1 MSSDDSSQSRRDFL
15 HKSVKALTAASLPV
29 LMGADSCHKQEEC
42 DPQISNDTGKQT
54 RNSDKPEGSYDV
66 LVIGSGFGA
75 TVAVSK
81 LLTQQP
87 KLKLLILERGLW
99 WLSPDRPV
107 PSYLKGLPPGDR
119 KNLIQYFTRPDHS
132 QGARYLLSIL
142 KTNKINLPSR
152 NSPLYYIHSFPE
164 IDVMTAGG
172 VGGGS
177 LIYLN
182 VTIPPIIEDD
192 GSYSVLRD
200 WPLRLVKGDYDNAIE
215 WMTKWRGKLNH
226 IVTEFPT
233 PGLDVSNLGDKDY
246 LYLSKTRA
254 YRSASSVSGEAWK
267 QRTSWTPAP
276 LSVTDYY
283 DTNTQTD
290 PEFND
295 LEICTRQGRCFLGC
309 LPGAIQTLDKT
320 LLKTF
325 LGQREKY
332 PFLELHALK
341 EVNHIS
347 VAREGGYHVWFRD
360 RVPGANNKLKF
371 YHAKQ
376 VVLAAGTLGSTEI
389 LLRSHCSEKTLQLS
403 PTLGHR
409 FSGNGDLGGF
419 IRGVGS
425 RGKIPYKVYPT
436 RGPLITSLT
445 QFETKD
451 AHPRYGNI
459 QMTVE
464 DGGIPP
470 TLSNFTRLL
479 LEFIEGRLGDRPP
492 GARIDGLGEYA
503 TKLSENA
510 FKGDLNSL
518 TSIFSQ
524 RTPEPGDPKNFRTEQ
539 ELLENTFYFQ
549 CMGKDEPNGEFYLN
563 GKGKLDLRFSEP
575 PLDHPVYTYLEE
587 IMRKIADNMGGRFL
601 KFPTLYLPKRKLFT
615 LHPLGGCSMGNDS
628 DHGVVDVQGRV
639 FKRSAN
645 STNLNEVYEGLYVM
659 DASIFPGP
667 VAANPT
673 LTIVALALRIADGI
687 RV

>member
-1 MSSDDSSQSRRDFL
+1 MSSDDASQSRREFL
-15 HKSVKALTAASLPV
+15 HKSVKALTAASLPIV
-29 LMGADSCHKQEEC
+29 IGADSCHKQEEC
-42 DPQISNDTGKQT
+42 DPQVSSDTAKQAG
-54 RNSDKPEGSYDV
+54 NSDKPEGSYDV
-66 LVIGSGFGA
+66 VVIGSGFGA
-75 TVAVSK
+75 TVAITK
-81 LLTQQP
+81 LLKQQP

-99 WLSPDRPV
+99 WLSPDRPE
-107 PSYLKGLPPGDR
+107 PDYLKGLPADDR
-119 KNLIQYFTRPDHS
+119 KHLIQYFTRPDHS
-132 QGARYLLSIL
+132 QAARYLLSIL
-142 KTNKINLPSR
+142 RTNKLNLPSR
-152 NSPLYYIHSFPE
+152 NSPLYYIHSFPD
-164 IDVMTAGG
+164 IDIMTAGG

-182 VTIPPIIEDD
+182 VTIPPISDDD

-200 WPLRLVKGDYDNAIE
+200 WPLRLVKADYDKAIE
-215 WMTKWRGKLNH
+215 WMETWRGKLNF

-233 PGLDVSNLGDKDY
+233 PGLDVSNLGNKDY

-254 YRSASSVSGEAWK
+254 YRYASSVSGAAWK

-276 LSVTDYY
+276 LSIFEYN
-283 DTNTQTD
+283 DTNTHID
-290 PEFND
+290 PEYND

-320 LLKTF
+320 LLKSF
-325 LGQREKY
+325 LGQRATY
-332 PFLELHALK
+332 PSLELHPLK
-341 EVNHIS
+341 EVNHIG
-347 VAREGGYHVWFRD
+347 VAREGGYNVWFRD
-360 RVPGANNKLKF
+360 RVPGANSKLKF

-376 VVLAAGTLGSTEI
+376 VILAAGTLGSTEI

-419 IRGVGS
+419 IRGVG
-425 RGKIPYKVYPT
+425 RNGNIKYKVYPT

-445 QFETKD
+445 QFESKD

-470 TLSNFTRLL
+470 TLANFTRLL
-479 LEFIEGRLGDRPP
+479 LDFIEGTLGDRPP
-492 GARIDGLGEYA
+492 GAQIDNLGEYA
-503 TKLSENA
+503 TKLSESA
-510 FKGDLNSL
+510 FKGDLSL
-518 TSIFSQ
+518 TSLLN
-524 RTPEPGDPKNFRTEQ
+524 RGTPNPGDPKSFRTEH

-549 CMGKDEPNGEFYLN
+549 CMGKDEPTGEFYLN

-587 IMRKIADNMGGRFL
+587 IMRKVADNMGGRFL
-601 KFPTLYLPKRKLFT
+601 RFPTLYLPKRKLFT
-615 LHPLGGCSMGNDS
+615 LHPLGGSSMGSDS

-639 FKRSAN
+639 FKRPAN
-645 STNLNEVYEGLYVM
+645 STNLNEVYEGFYVM

-667 VAANPT
+667 VAVNPT
-673 LTIVALALRIADGI
+673 LTIVAMALRIADGI